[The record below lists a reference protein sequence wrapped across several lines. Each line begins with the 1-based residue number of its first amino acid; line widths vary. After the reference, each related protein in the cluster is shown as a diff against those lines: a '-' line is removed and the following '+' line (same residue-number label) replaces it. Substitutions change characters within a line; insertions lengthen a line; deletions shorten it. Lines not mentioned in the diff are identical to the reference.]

1 MIFDAHG
8 DILTDIELKSREG
21 KDSFKDYHLSLYKEG
36 QIGAS
41 IFVNF
46 TDPNS
51 QSQDKDFE
59 DITKVAVEY
68 MKKCEE
74 VHIVKD
80 STDFVDDKI
89 NVILG
94 IEGAKPIKSVSQ
106 LEQLYQVG
114 YRHVGLT
121 WNEENQF
128 AGGAHS
134 DGNLTELGEELIK
147 WTNENGMIVDFA
159 HLNYRSFVNAASVT
173 SKPIFFSH
181 GNVTGLCYNRRN
193 LDDRQLELVKES
205 NGVIGVCAIKGFLT
219 TNAEAT
225 IDDFVNHILYVREK
239 IGIDHVGLGLDF
251 CHYLGDYGSNSVE
264 GLEGIEK
271 SVNIS
276 TKLLDAGLS
285 QEEVDKVLYLN
296 MKRVV
301 DIHLSK

>member
-8 DILTDIELKSREG
+8 DILTDVELKNREG
-21 KDSFKDYHLSLYKEG
+21 KDSFKDYHLPLYKEG
-36 QIGAS
+36 KVGTS

-46 TDPNS
+46 TDPS
-51 QSQDKDFE
+51 SDSQDKDFE
-59 DITKVAVEY
+59 DITKVAIPY
-68 MKKCEE
+68 MEDCEE
-74 VHIVKD
+74 VHIVT
-80 STDFVDDKI
+80 SSDDYVSNKI

-94 IEGAKPIKSVSQ
+94 IEGAKPIKSIEQ
-106 LEQLYQVG
+106 LEQLYKLG

-134 DGNLTELGEELIK
+134 DGNLTELGKQLIK

-173 SKPIFFSH
+173 TKPIFFSH

-193 LDDRQLELVKES
+193 LDDHQLDLVKES
-205 NGVIGVCAIKGFLT
+205 NGVIGICAIKEFLT
-219 TNAEAT
+219 TNGEAT
-225 IDDFVNHILYVREK
+225 IDDFINHILYVRDK

-251 CHYLGDYGSNSVE
+251 CHYLGDYGSNSVT

-276 TKLLDAGLS
+276 SKLLEAGLS
-285 QEEVDKVLYLN
+285 NEEVDKVLYLN

-301 DIHLSK
+301 DEHLSK